1 MNLAIDVG
9 GSNLRAQIWDA
20 NVHIDSMT
28 TKSKTIGVAEWIES
42 ILNKHKRISTIGIAY
57 AGQVEDGC
65 IISAPNLNIDKKDIK
80 SFFESNYDV
89 TLKIE
94 NDLTCAVMA
103 EANYHNSKN
112 ICALYLGTGLGL
124 GVVESGKILRGSHNI
139 AAELGHIPYKEAPF
153 RCGCGRSNCI
163 ELFASGIALKNW
175 VQHYALDCN
184 PSLSELK
191 KISEERIT
199 DTFEEALLYASA
211 TAITIFNPDV
221 LVLGGGIVSAN
232 PYLKDLITKNID
244 KYALPQSLKDIE
256 ICISNIDDAPL
267 QGALLLKDY
276 ND

>member
-9 GSNLRAQIWDA
+9 GSNLRAQIWDG
-20 NVHIDSMT
+20 NLHVDSMA
-28 TKSKTIGVAEWIES
+28 TKSKTIGVAAWIES
-42 ILNKHKRISTIGIAY
+42 ILSKHKKISTIGIAY
-57 AGQVEDGC
+57 AGQIEDGC

-80 SFFESNYDV
+80 SYFESNYEV
-89 TLKIE
+89 TLEIE

-153 RCGCGRSNCI
+153 TCGCGRSNCL
-163 ELFASGIALKNW
+163 ELFASGIALKKW
-175 VQHYALDCN
+175 IDYQSLTCN
-184 PSLSELK
+184 PSLKDLK
-191 KISEERIT
+191 NSQNEDIVQM
-199 DTFEEALLYASA
+199 FEEALLYAA
-211 TAITIFNPDV
+211 GTAITLFNPEV
-221 LVLGGGIVSAN
+221 LVLGGGIITQN
-232 PYLKDLITKNID
+232 HYLIEMISKNI
-244 KYALPQSLKDIE
+244 KNYALPQALKDVK
-256 ICISNIDDAPL
+256 ICLSSLDDAPL

>member
-9 GSNLRAQIWDA
+9 GSNLRAQIWDG
-20 NVHIDSMT
+20 NIHIDSMS
-28 TKSKTIGVAEWIES
+28 TKSKNIGVAAWIES
-42 ILNKHKRISTIGIAY
+42 ILSKHKRITTIGIAY
-57 AGQVEDGC
+57 AGQVEDGS

-80 SFFESNYDV
+80 KFFESNYDV

-103 EANYHNSKN
+103 EAKYHNSKN

-139 AAELGHIPYKEAPF
+139 AAELGHIPYKESPF
-153 RCGCGRSNCI
+153 KCGCGRSNCI
-163 ELFASGIALKNW
+163 ELFASGIALRKW
-175 VQHYALDCN
+175 IQHYAINCE
-184 PSLSELK
+184 PKLSELK
-191 KISEERIT
+191 KISDNKIA
-199 DTFEEALLYASA
+199 DIFEEALLYAVG
-211 TAITIFNPDV
+211 TAITLFNPDV

-232 PYLKDLITKNID
+232 PYLLEMITENID
-244 KYALPQSLKDIE
+244 KHALPQALKDIE
-256 ICISNIDDAPL
+256 ICTSNIDGAPL